1 MAKGGGITVLDDFT
15 PSQSVGT
22 TPIGLMTLVRFEM
35 KDETHVDLC

>member
-22 TPIGLMTLVRFEM
+22 MPIGLISHSF
-35 KDETHVDLC
+35 